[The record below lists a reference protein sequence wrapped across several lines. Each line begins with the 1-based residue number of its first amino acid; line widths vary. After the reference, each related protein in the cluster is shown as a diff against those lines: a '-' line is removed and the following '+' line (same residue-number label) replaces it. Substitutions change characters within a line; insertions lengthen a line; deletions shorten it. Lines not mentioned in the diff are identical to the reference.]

1 MQDGLPLHAARHA
14 DRSSTLSASVGWAE
28 KLANTRLESVGDA
41 SWVALASSEAG
52 IKGVLSW
59 LSNWGGVASWNGVQ
73 WGCLSP
79 DSGSARNE

>member
-41 SWVALASSEAG
+41 SWVALANSEAG